1 MEARD
6 EKSIQQEI
14 ARGLAPPEARAFP
27 RCREREEPIQEPGE
41 TALSPDSIPEEPDSE
56 RSIADAGPDG
66 IQGEIAEGV
75 PSEPA
80 GGRARHNDPIE
91 TEPDPALRKS
101 DT

>member
-1 MEARD
+1 MKNRSSNRKSRAGLPPRRPAR
-6 EKSIQQEI
+6 
-14 ARGLAPPEARAFP
+14 FP
-27 RCREREEPIQEPGE
+27 GVANGKKPIQEPLPGE
-41 TALSPDSIPEEPDSE
+41 TALSPDSIPEEPDLE
-56 RSIADAGPDG
+56 RPLADTGPDG

-80 GGRARHNDPIE
+80 AEHARHNDPIE

>member
-1 MEARD
+1 MKNRSSHRKSRAGSPPGKPAR
-6 EKSIQQEI
+6 
-14 ARGLAPPEARAFP
+14 FP
-27 RCREREEPIQEPGE
+27 GAANGKKPIKDPLPGE
-41 TALSPDSIPEEPDSE
+41 TALSPDSIPEEPVSGF
-56 RSIADAGPDG
+56 ADTGPDG

-80 GGRARHNDPIE
+80 GENARHNDPIE